1 MTIRLSVTCQGTT
14 TEYAFDR
21 GRIGFGRA
29 PSNDLVVP
37 AAEVSA
43 HHGALLVERGEVRLE
58 IMPGAQI
65 SLRRGGQAQALT
77 GGGQQEGVALHAGDE
92 LRLGGEQGAQVRL
105 LAVEVAQRPLWQAR
119 ALAAGEPQIGL
130 GLLEGALRR
139 FGDPEALL
147 QLVAQVITAR
157 EGAVF
162 ARLVLSLFTPE
173 EEFLDDLHAYTPAGE
188 GLRASYGVCPD
199 PLLTLGDEGMAC
211 LEVLA
216 ERGWFVSCELGG
228 RFGLMVGLARM
239 GLPAGWLL
247 VELEAAP
254 DDAALGRWGALLK
267 ELRPLAEV
275 MLHGRQDEQR
285 ARALAEEN
293 TYFRERERRH
303 YLFKELICESESM
316 RRVYD
321 QLNLMVSGAEPV
333 LILGEAGSGKELLA
347 RAIHHLGPG
356 REGMF
361 ISLHCGRLGDEVLG
375 IELFGCV
382 ASELAGALAPRK
394 GVFEL
399 AGEGTIYLDEID
411 LLSPMMQG
419 KLVRMIKEG
428 EVRRVGDSVGRRVQ
442 ARLVASTH
450 RSPKELLQ
458 SGKLRQDLYML
469 LQHHA
474 LEVPALRERRED
486 LMPLARIFLKSYV
499 KRYNKQIQR
508 FSDEVIARMMEH
520 SWPGNVRELQT
531 FIEAA
536 VLKTEDDAR
545 EITAADLA
553 I

>member
-1 MTIRLSVTCQGTT
+1 
-14 TEYAFDR
+14 
-21 GRIGFGRA
+21 
-29 PSNDLVVP
+29 VP
-37 AAEVSA
+37 AAEVAA
-43 HHGALLVERGEVRLE
+43 HHGVLLVERGEVRVE
-58 IMPGAQI
+58 AVAGAVVALMRDGVERVT
-65 SLRRGGQAQALT
+65 LRGDHN
-77 GGGQQEGVALHAGDE
+77 EGVALQAGDT
-92 LRLGGEQGAQVRL
+92 LLLGGERGAQVML
-105 LAVEVAQRPLWQAR
+105 VSVAVSARPLWQAH
-119 ALAAGEPQIGL
+119 ALPDEPRSL
-130 GLLEGALRR
+130 ELALLEGALRR
-139 FGDPEALL
+139 FGEPEALL
-147 QLVAQVITAR
+147 QLATQAIHTRMEITP
-157 EGAVF
+157 

-173 EEFLDDLHAYTPAGE
+173 EEFLDDVHGYTPGVD
-188 GLRASYGVCPD
+188 GQRAVYAVCPD
-199 PLLTLGDEGMAC
+199 PLAVLGEAGMAS

-216 ERGWFVSCELGG
+216 DRGWFVSVELGE
-228 RFGLMVGLARM
+228 RFGLLVGLARM

-247 VELEAAP
+247 VELEQAP
-254 DDAALGRWGALLK
+254 DLSRDWGALLR
-267 ELRPLAEV
+267 ELRPLAELMV
-275 MLHGRQDEQR
+275 HGRQDEQR

-316 RRVYD
+316 RRVYE
-321 QLNLMVSGAEPV
+321 QLNTMVTGTEPV
-333 LILGEAGSGKELLA
+333 MILGEAGSGKELLA

-450 RSPKELLQ
+450 RSPKELVQ
-458 SGKLRQDLYML
+458 SGRLRQDLHML
-469 LQHHA
+469 LHDHT
-474 LEVPALRERRED
+474 LEVPALRDRRED
-486 LMPLARIFLKSYV
+486 LMPLARIFLKSFAR
-499 KRYNKQIQR
+499 RYNKQVQR
-508 FSDEVIARMMEH
+508 FDDEVIARMMSH
-520 SWPGNVRELQT
+520 PWPGNVRALQT

-536 VLKTEDDAR
+536 VLKMDDDAR
-545 EITAADLA
+545 ALTVADLVL
-553 I
+553 

>member
-21 GRIGFGRA
+21 ERIGFGRA

-37 AAEVSA
+37 ASEVSA
-43 HHGALLVERGEVRLE
+43 HHGVLHVAQGGGVVVEAS
-58 IMPGAQI
+58 PGAALQ
-65 SLRRGGQAQALT
+65 LVRGDASPVLLGAGT
-77 GGGQQEGVALHAGDE
+77 HTMVEGDA
-92 LRLGGEQGAQVRL
+92 LRLGGEQGAVVRL
-105 LAVEVAQRPLWQAR
+105 LAVASAARPRWR
-119 ALAAGEPQIGL
+119 AWSLGEEALSLGL
-130 GLLEGALRR
+130 GLLEGALGR
-139 FGDPEALL
+139 FGEPEALL
-147 QLVAQVITAR
+147 QLVAQVVSER
-157 EGAVF
+157 MGVMP
-162 ARLVLSLFTPE
+162 ARLVLSIFTPE
-173 EEFLDDLHAYTPAGE
+173 EEFLDDLHAYSPGVD
-188 GLRASYGVCPD
+188 GPRGRYGVCPD
-199 PLLTLGDEGMAC
+199 PLVELGEEGMAC

-216 ERGWFVSCELGG
+216 GRGWFVSLELGA
-228 RFGLMVGLARM
+228 RQGLMIGLGRM
-239 GLPAGWLL
+239 GLPAGWLM
-247 VELEAAP
+247 VELEQAVEEAAIP
-254 DDAALGRWGALLK
+254 AWGTLLR
-267 ELRPLAEV
+267 ELRPLAEL
-275 MLHGRQDEQR
+275 MLYGRQDEQR

-321 QLNLMVSGAEPV
+321 QLNQLVRGTEPV

-347 RAIHHLGPG
+347 RALHHLGPG

-399 AGEGTIYLDEID
+399 AGDGTVYLDEID

-450 RSPKELLQ
+450 RSPKELIQ
-458 SGKLRQDLYML
+458 SGKLRQDLYIL
-469 LQHHA
+469 LQNGT
-474 LEVPALRERRED
+474 LEVPALRDRRED
-486 LMPLARIFLKSYV
+486 LMPLARIFLKLYT

-508 FSDEVIARMMEH
+508 FSEDVIARMMAH
-520 SWPGNVRELQT
+520 TWPGNVRELQT
-531 FIEAA
+531 FVEAT
-536 VLKTEDDAR
+536 VLKAENGAR
-545 EITAADLA
+545 EIAAADLS

>member
-14 TEYAFDR
+14 TEYTFDR
-21 GRIGFGRA
+21 ARVGFGRA

-37 AAEVSA
+37 AAEVAA
-43 HHGALLVERGEVRLE
+43 HHGVLLVERGEVRVE
-58 IMPGAQI
+58 AVAGAVVALMRDGVERVT
-65 SLRRGGQAQALT
+65 LRGDHN
-77 GGGQQEGVALHAGDE
+77 EGVALQAGDT
-92 LRLGGEQGAQVRL
+92 LLLGGERGAQVML
-105 LAVEVAQRPLWQAR
+105 VSVAVSARPLWQAH
-119 ALAAGEPQIGL
+119 ALPDEPRSL
-130 GLLEGALRR
+130 ELALLEGALRR
-139 FGDPEALL
+139 FGEPEALL
-147 QLVAQVITAR
+147 QLATQAIHTRMEITP
-157 EGAVF
+157 

-173 EEFLDDLHAYTPAGE
+173 EEFLDDVHGYTPGVD
-188 GLRASYGVCPD
+188 GQRAVYAVCPD
-199 PLLTLGDEGMAC
+199 PLAVLGEAGMAS

-216 ERGWFVSCELGG
+216 DRGWFVSVELGE
-228 RFGLMVGLARM
+228 RFGLLVGLARM

-247 VELEAAP
+247 VELEQAP
-254 DDAALGRWGALLK
+254 DLSRDWGALLR
-267 ELRPLAEV
+267 ELRPLAELMV
-275 MLHGRQDEQR
+275 HGRQDEQR

-316 RRVYD
+316 RRVYE
-321 QLNLMVSGAEPV
+321 QLNTMVTGTEPV
-333 LILGEAGSGKELLA
+333 MILGEAGSGKELLA

-450 RSPKELLQ
+450 RSPKELVQ
-458 SGKLRQDLYML
+458 SGRLRQDLHML
-469 LQHHA
+469 LHDHT
-474 LEVPALRERRED
+474 LEVPALRDRRED
-486 LMPLARIFLKSYV
+486 LMPLARIFLKSFAR
-499 KRYNKQIQR
+499 RYNKQVQR
-508 FSDEVIARMMEH
+508 FDDEVIARMMSH
-520 SWPGNVRELQT
+520 PWPGNVRALQT

-536 VLKTEDDAR
+536 VLKMDDDAR
-545 EITAADLA
+545 ALTVADLVL
-553 I
+553 